1 MGPFRGKFRGNWGK
15 FNAPNRK
22 LSIIFSDALSILVS
36 TIYKDKLNACA
47 ARKKFEIRIFGA
59 WKWTNFQFFEKKIRG
74 ANVPNYINPGLS
86 GASKINS
93 GLFRGSCCY
102 PGHIPG
108 YSGAFRGIPEFR
120 GSVECLFYSMFL
132 QYVFTVCFYSKFL
145 QYVSTVCF
153 YSMFLQYVF

>member
-59 WKWTNFQFFEKKIRG
+59 WKWTNFQFFEKFSKGERTKL
-74 ANVPNYINPGLS
+74 YKS
-86 GASKINS
+86 GA
-93 GLFRGSCCY
+93 FRGIQKS
-102 PGHIPG
+102 IPDF
-108 YSGAFRGIPEFR
+108 SGAPAATRGIFRGIPEFR
-120 GSVECLFYSMFL
+120 GSVECLADKVTIFGNISS
-132 QYVFTVCFYSKFL
+132 Q
-145 QYVSTVCF
+145 
-153 YSMFLQYVF
+153 